1 LLATQISSHI
11 GFAGFAGLIC
21 SWFHVGIK
29 ELAEVS
35 FPQDDKQTEKTTL
48 KVT

>member
-1 LLATQISSHI
+1 MQTPNPYRNPIGKAYAAT
-11 GFAGFAGLIC
+11 
-21 SWFHVGIK
+21 GIK